1 MTQIMDKPIMK
12 FMILN
17 QKEAIQTRAS
27 SQILKENFIHNSYL
41 NSYFKTCFAAR
52 CPER

>member
-12 FMILN
+12 FMIIN

-27 SQILKENFIHNSYL
+27 SQILKEKFIHNFY
-41 NSYFKTCFAAR
+41 YFKTCFAAR